1 MKDRQRHAR
10 GFTLI
15 STLFLIVVVSGLAGY
30 LVNLSVAQQTTT
42 ALSINATRA
51 RLAAGAGLDWV
62 AYRIA
67 NVSNDCPSGPVTL
80 TIEGFAVA
88 ITSCAV
94 TDTTEGGLPLRLID
108 VTVEASRGS
117 FGNADFVRH
126 ALRATL
132 RGS

>member
-1 MKDRQRHAR
+1 MTDQHRHCS

-30 LVNLSVAQQTTT
+30 LVNLSVAQQTTM
-42 ALSINATRA
+42 AMSVNASRA
-51 RLAAGAGLDWV
+51 RLAAGAGLEWFT
-62 AYRIA
+62 YRVA
-67 NVSNDCPSGPVTL
+67 NVSNDCPSGPVNL
-80 TIEGFAVA
+80 VIEGFDVT

-108 VTVEASRGS
+108 VSVEASRGS
-117 FGNADFVRH
+117 FGHADFVRH

-132 RGS
+132 RG